1 MNIAIIFLT
10 FFALTIVS
18 FVALMIFGE
27 KVKGTNKKVPRKNY
41 VLAGIFFGLLILT
54 AFTGIWRSSVAV
66 RGVYSYSETEEKQIP
81 FEETSLET
89 HRAIIGFK
97 TESENF
103 IREFPTGI
111 VKFEKAPEGQT
122 AIAKIEKTRS
132 VRGVK
137 ILGIWLYAK
146 GTYTVTSVTLYVP

>member
-1 MNIAIIFLT
+1 VNITIIFLT
-10 FFALTIVS
+10 FFALTAVS
-18 FVALMIFGE
+18 FVALIIFGE
-27 KVKGTNKKVPRKNY
+27 KVKGVNKAPRKNY
-41 VLAGIFFGLLILT
+41 VLAGIFFGFLILT
-54 AFTGIWRSSVAV
+54 AFTGIWRNSVAV
-66 RGVYSYSETEEKQIP
+66 RGIYSYSETEEKQIP

-111 VKFEKAPEGQT
+111 VKFEKTPEDQT